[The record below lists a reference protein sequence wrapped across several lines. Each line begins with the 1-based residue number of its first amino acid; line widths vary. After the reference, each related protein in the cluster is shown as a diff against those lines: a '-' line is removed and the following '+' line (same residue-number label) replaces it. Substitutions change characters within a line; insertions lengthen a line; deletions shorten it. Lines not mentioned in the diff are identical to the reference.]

1 MNIKTVEYLVVES
14 TKLLKLERKV
24 NTLLQEWYELEGGI
38 HSCDHKSRWMHQ
50 QEVTRTTL

>member
-24 NTLLQEWYELEGGI
+24 NTLLQEGYALEGGI
-38 HSCDHKSRWMHQ
+38 HSCDHKSRCMHQ